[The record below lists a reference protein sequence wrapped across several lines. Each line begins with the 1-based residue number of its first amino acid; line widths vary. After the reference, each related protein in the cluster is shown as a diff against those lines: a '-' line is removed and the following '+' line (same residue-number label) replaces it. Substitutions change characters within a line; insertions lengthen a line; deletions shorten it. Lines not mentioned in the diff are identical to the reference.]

1 MSDKNNKV
9 SVFYGR
15 ARRLEL
21 YEKIIYVLVAIVAV
35 VLIFVLVTSQ
45 SSNTES
51 NVNYAYLKQY
61 LYERG
66 FVCDMIHKSGG
77 KCRKENNGTS
87 YVFTRYDDGFEYLVK
102 TDSYFLIM
110 SHSLQK
116 ENYISF
122 STTSEAFAGYKNK
135 EYNCELGDSVL
146 DTFGECKTK
155 TGEVLNLN
163 SYRGVIEQAQK
174 DVNNMIDSSGYY
186 KKNLMEDYQ
195 WIKK

>member
-1 MSDKNNKV
+1 MSDKSNKV

-15 ARRLEL
+15 ARRIEL
-21 YEKIIYVLVAIVAV
+21 YEKIAYIVVGIVAV
-35 VLIFVLVTSQ
+35 VLVFVIVTSQ
-45 SSNTES
+45 SSSGES

-66 FVCDMIHKSGG
+66 FSCDLIHKSGG
-77 KCRKENNGTS
+77 KCRKDSNGTS

-102 TDSYFLIM
+102 TESYLLIM
-110 SHSLQK
+110 NHSLQK
-116 ENYISF
+116 ENYITF
-122 STTSEAFAGYKNK
+122 STTSEAFSGYKNK
-135 EYNCELGDSVL
+135 SYECELGETVL

-155 TGEVLNLN
+155 EGEMLNLN

-174 DVNNMIDSSGYY
+174 DVNNMIESSGYY

-195 WIKK
+195 WVKK

>member
-116 ENYISF
+116 ENSISF

-135 EYNCELGDSVL
+135 EYNCELGDNVL

-155 TGEVLNLN
+155 NGEVLNLN